1 MRITLPAAAVV
12 AAACLTSPFA
22 AAVDVPFAETFEAG
36 VNGWTDGATAP
47 LTAQA
52 TGGPDGSAH
61 ASTTINFQNHAAD
74 DSLVLFRG
82 QDEHS
87 ASGNAFVGD
96 WISAGVEQFS
106 VAVKHNAGVPLSFF
120 FRLATPNNFPAA
132 VVVGLPP
139 VPSDVW
145 TELTVPISPSSPQL
159 IFEGPSSFGSV
170 FGNLGHVQVGVDA
183 PEALAGVDQ
192 DVTFGL
198 DNAAITPEPSSLA
211 LVGLAVLTLG
221 ARRRRARRQ
230 ASASPDRAPIGRR
243 VAGGAASTLAV
254 GLVALTASTASAGF
268 RATTDFFEP
277 AAWSVDDATATYQE
291 WDDLTATAGSVPD
304 VGQTG
309 GLFDATLSAP
319 GPVIVTST
327 DNFYSFSS
335 DYDVLAEIPNHGGAD
350 GSLPGGTQVIV
361 QVGTTLS
368 DGPSGVRPES
378 LIITGP
384 GGEPLLGGGSDDPL
398 AEATLFSG
406 TTSSFIGDVDYAER
420 AWEFFLPEWTGDFEV
435 HFTMAQ
441 HSSTDRIRI
450 DSRVVTSGEPLV
462 TTVPE
467 PTSVAL
473 IGLGGLG
480 LLRRRRR
487 G

>member
-12 AAACLTSPFA
+12 AAACLTSSFA

-36 VNGWTDGATAP
+36 GNGWTDGANAP
-47 LTAQA
+47 LTAET

-61 ASTTINFQNHAAD
+61 VATSFNFQDATAGDSAA
-74 DSLVLFRG
+74 LYRG
-82 QDEHS
+82 QDEHN
-87 ASGNAFVGD
+87 ASDNAFVGD
-96 WISAGVEQFS
+96 WVSAGVEQFS
-106 VAVKHNAGVPLSFF
+106 VQVRHDAGVPLDFF
-120 FRLATPNNFPAA
+120 LRFAGPNNFPG
-132 VVVGLPP
+132 VIGLVFAP
-139 VPSDVW
+139 VPSGVW

-159 IFEGPSSFGSV
+159 VFEGPSTFGSV

-221 ARRRRARRQ
+221 ARRRRGRSRV
-230 ASASPDRAPIGRR
+230 APHPGRPLAEGRVVR
-243 VAGGAASTLAV
+243 VAGAALAV

-268 RATTDFFEP
+268 RATTDFLEP

-291 WDDLTATAGSVPD
+291 WDDLTATTGSEPD
-304 VGQTG
+304 VGQSG
-309 GLFDATLSAP
+309 GLTDATVSAS
-319 GPVIVTST
+319 GPVTVTST

-361 QVGTTLS
+361 QVGATLS

-378 LIITGP
+378 LFITGP
-384 GGEPLLGGGSDDPL
+384 NGEPLLGGGSDDPL

-406 TTSSFIGDVDYAER
+406 TVSSFMGDVEYAER

-435 HFTMAQ
+435 HFSIAQ

-450 DSRVVTSGEPLV
+450 DSRVVSSGEPLF

-467 PTSVAL
+467 PTSMAL
-473 IGLGGLG
+473 IGLAGLG
-480 LLRRRRR
+480 LLRRRR